1 MDEQFFFLYHLNT
14 SRTDFLK
21 YPINERKYLI
31 SKFIEQKEREH
42 EYMEKA
48 KRKK

>member
-31 SKFIEQKEREH
+31 HRFIEQKEKES
-42 EYMEKA
+42 EYMKKA
-48 KRKK
+48 RNK

>member
-31 SKFIEQKEREH
+31 AKFIEQKEKEH

-48 KRKK
+48 RRKT